1 MIVRLDKSALL
12 NSAKGDVTT
21 AIGVEGD
28 LPVGSVLG
36 RISEVDKIVAS
47 AKRKAQTDGGPSL
60 GVSGSNSGKGH
71 EPLFAGEPEPLS
83 RSDME
88 MEKVVE
94 EEADDDE
101 EEEDDDEEE
110 DEECAEEGSDRN
122 GARLVPVPEAIDPS
136 LPTGAAKPAT

>member
-12 NSAKGDVTT
+12 NSAKGDAAT

-28 LPVGSVLG
+28 QPAGSVPG
-36 RISEVDKIVAS
+36 RMSEVDKIVAN
-47 AKRKAQTDGGPSL
+47 AKRKAQTDGVPSL
-60 GVSGSNSGKGH
+60 GVSGSNSGRGH

-83 RSDME
+83 KNDME

-101 EEEDDDEEE
+101 EEDDDDDDEDE
-110 DEECAEEGSDRN
+110 DCADEGGDRN

-136 LPTGAAKPAT
+136 LPTGAAKPST